1 MVKRD
6 IEKEIKVLGEE
17 LSQYQMKIKRNKNK
31 KQEIVKNETE
41 I

>member
-17 LSQYQMKIKRNKNK
+17 FSQYQMKIKRNE
-31 KQEIVKNETE
+31 KQEIVKNETQ